1 MRIKRTVLFCGWAL
15 ICIILFTPPIQAQRI
30 KHDVTKIQARMTTD
44 EVRNIFGRP
53 HEINTRSGP
62 KGETQQWVYVEGKDQ
77 SLFLYFENGIYT
89 GEYSRHG
96 EKRRLP

>member
-1 MRIKRTVLFCGWAL
+1 MRRTVFVCGLAL
-15 ICIILFTPPIQAQRI
+15 VCFITIAPLLQAQRI
-30 KHDVTKIQARMTTD
+30 KHDVTKIQAGMTTD

-62 KGETQQWVYVEGKDQ
+62 KGETQQWVYTEGKSQ
-77 SLFLYFENGIYT
+77 YLFLYFENGIYT